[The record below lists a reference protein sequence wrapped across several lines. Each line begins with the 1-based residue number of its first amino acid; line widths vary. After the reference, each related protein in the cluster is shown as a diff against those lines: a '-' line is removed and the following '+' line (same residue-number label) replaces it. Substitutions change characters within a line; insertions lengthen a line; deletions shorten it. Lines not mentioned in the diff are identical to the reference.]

1 MIAQA
6 LSKPIVDIN
15 VTIYPG
21 NAAMGRILPAVKL
34 GGILRAQAQRSVI
47 ALPIPILRGPDAPAA
62 VGKARVDQDVFEPAG
77 ARIDTGSVASSRDR
91 VAECLC
97 NRRMIGALDA
107 LIFKVEIYRQRRIMA
122 LQQRNDMIC
131 TLRGIV
137 SALCVR
143 IGVYT
148 VRNTQALAFSHI
160 ALKIAIGV
168 PSISLTGIDVANF

>member
-77 ARIDTGSVASSRDR
+77 ARVDARSITGSSDR
-91 VAECLC
+91 IAECLC
-97 NRRMIGALDA
+97 NRRVIGAFDA
-107 LIFKVEIYRQRRIMA
+107 VVFKVKIYR
-122 LQQRNDMIC
+122 
-131 TLRGIV
+131 
-137 SALCVR
+137 
-143 IGVYT
+143 
-148 VRNTQALAFSHI
+148 
-160 ALKIAIGV
+160 
-168 PSISLTGIDVANF
+168 